1 MLWPPRPRG
10 VAEPR
15 GPLRSSGFWL
25 HHAALTWRQQVD
37 QRLRPLGLTHTQFNL
52 LASTSWLHATE
63 GAPTQQRIADMSGS
77 DRMMASKV
85 IANLERRGLVARQ
98 ADAADARVKRL
109 VTTAA
114 GKSLVHQAVRIVAEI
129 DKDLF
134 GAPGA
139 SRDAVTSAL
148 QRIVEADG
156 TRFAPHSGTLPVS

>member
-1 MLWPPRPRG
+1 M
-10 VAEPR
+10 AEPR